1 MSSQP
6 YPRAA
11 DDGTF
16 ELLVPSSTGSI
27 YVLPYCFHT
36 EEEAANWLASRKGK
50 QRIQQIRPE
59 CEKAGA
65 GQPDSN
71 AAVPGLKSLEV
82 PPRPIAAEAAPVVW
96 TDFPLGPIS
105 FLHRKAT
112 RQTDPFAGTR

>member
-6 YPRAA
+6 YLRAA

-16 ELLVPSSTGSI
+16 ELLVPSGTGSI
-27 YVLPYCFHT
+27 HVLPYCFHT
-36 EEEAANWLASRKGK
+36 EKDAANWLASCKGK

-71 AAVPGLKSLEV
+71 AAVPGPKSIESLV
-82 PPRPIAAEAAPVVW
+82 VLPRPIAAEAAPVVW
-96 TDFPLGPIS
+96 TDFPL
-105 FLHRKAT
+105 
-112 RQTDPFAGTR
+112 Q